1 MAAFRI
7 ESIMSVT
14 YKNNDSSGGGKPI
27 TEIDCD
33 LTINRQCEDGTCISK
48 VELCPDEQIMNQNTI
63 LIMIVVG
70 MAVVIFLIILYC
82 FQQRQR
88 GNGRTGRNDNFESM
102 NGDGMS
108 GDGDNASLYMPPP
121 TYDEV
126 VTTDLYPA
134 TPQMLRNTRMSSSDE
149 PPMTPPPNYEVALH
163 ILAQSHESV
172 LTNKVGKN
180 LRTSPVVRRSIS
192 IDHHMGGQYTQL
204 REGSR
209 SPVRNVDEENR

>member
-1 MAAFRI
+1 
-7 ESIMSVT
+7 MSVT
-14 YKNNDSSGGGKPI
+14 YKNSDSSGERKPV
-27 TEIDCD
+27 TEFKCD
-33 LTINRQCEDGTCISK
+33 LTIYRQCEDGSCISK

-88 GNGRTGRNDNFESM
+88 GNGRSGRNDHFESI
-102 NGDGMS
+102 NGEGMS
-108 GDGDNASLYMPPP
+108 GDGDNASLFMPPP

-172 LTNKVGKN
+172 LTNKGGKT
-180 LRTSPVVRRSIS
+180 LRTSPVV
-192 IDHHMGGQYTQL
+192 DVVCL
-204 REGSR
+204 
-209 SPVRNVDEENR
+209 